1 MKIVF
6 VHQNFPGQFGRL
18 AAILAAEGHQ
28 VFALGTVKSC
38 GIAGVSYY
46 AYEPVPG
53 PEPAGFQNRFNPV
66 TTQLRRAYG
75 VAHLARRLKQGGLEP
90 DLVVVNTGWG
100 ENLFLKDVWPNARHV
115 AYFEYYYAATGQDVD
130 FDPEFP
136 IQNEETIWRLR
147 LRNATQLAAFDA
159 ADAAVTPTRFQRD
172 TFPTYLRDRIAVIHD
187 GIEAQELKPDAAATL
202 QIGENGPR
210 LSRAEPV
217 VTWASRHIEPMRGGH
232 VVFRALPE
240 LLALDPR
247 LRIVIIGGNSVSYSA
262 RPPDGTTWSEIF
274 SSRITGPV
282 DWSRVHL
289 VGQLHYRQFIRVLQL
304 SAAHLYLTYPFVLS
318 WSLIEAMALECR
330 IVASATPPVE
340 EVIRSGETGLLFP
353 FFDEAALVAR
363 VRQVLENP
371 EEAAAMAHRGRV
383 AAIERYDFRTVSLP
397 RWREFLGV
405 PAAQS
410 R

>member
-172 TFPTYLRDRIAVIHD
+172 T
-187 GIEAQELKPDAAATL
+187 
-202 QIGENGPR
+202 
-210 LSRAEPV
+210 
-217 VTWASRHIEPMRGGH
+217 
-232 VVFRALPE
+232 
-240 LLALDPR
+240 
-247 LRIVIIGGNSVSYSA
+247 
-262 RPPDGTTWSEIF
+262 
-274 SSRITGPV
+274 
-282 DWSRVHL
+282 
-289 VGQLHYRQFIRVLQL
+289 
-304 SAAHLYLTYPFVLS
+304 
-318 WSLIEAMALECR
+318 
-330 IVASATPPVE
+330 
-340 EVIRSGETGLLFP
+340 
-353 FFDEAALVAR
+353 
-363 VRQVLENP
+363 
-371 EEAAAMAHRGRV
+371 
-383 AAIERYDFRTVSLP
+383 
-397 RWREFLGV
+397 
-405 PAAQS
+405 
-410 R
+410 